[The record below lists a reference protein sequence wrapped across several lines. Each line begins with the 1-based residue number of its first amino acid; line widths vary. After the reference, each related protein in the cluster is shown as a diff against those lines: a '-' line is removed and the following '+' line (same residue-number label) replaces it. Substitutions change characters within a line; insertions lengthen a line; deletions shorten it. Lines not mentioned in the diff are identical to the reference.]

1 MRAIRAEAFDGYKS
15 LELIDLPKPSAT
27 EVGVLVRITAV
38 GVTHWPTILE
48 GDLSSVTTA
57 PLVLGNGGTGL
68 VEGGIDAAFPDGS
81 TVMFTGPFEIFEN
94 GTFEEYVSVPREFL
108 WLIPDNVEDV
118 GRAFN
123 SVKNSSKSERG
134 A

>member
-1 MRAIRAEAFDGYKS
+1 
-15 LELIDLPKPSAT
+15 
-27 EVGVLVRITAV
+27 
-38 GVTHWPTILE
+38 
-48 GDLSSVTTA
+48 
-57 PLVLGNGGTGL
+57 
-68 VEGGIDAAFPDGS
+68 
-81 TVMFTGPFEIFEN
+81 MFTGPFEIFEN